1 MKFDALTN
9 FQGIGAPVA
18 AHRHFFR
25 EERFN
30 LAVVGNG
37 SERLSVALLYRNA
50 AGMPVR
56 VRRVETERGIAK
68 FPAHCSVGRKARQSR
83 GGKRRKKQRAAVKRK
98 SIAHD

>member
-9 FQGIGAPVA
+9 FQGISAPVA

-25 EERFN
+25 EERFD

-37 SERLSVALLYRNA
+37 SERLSVALLHRNA

-68 FPAHCSVGRKARQSR
+68 FLRTAASA
-83 GGKRRKKQRAAVKRK
+83 GKLGRAAAASDARSSVRR
-98 SIAHD
+98 